1 MNIKIVDAKYYMPE
15 RKVLNSELEEK
26 FEVEKGY
33 IKRRTGIEER
43 YYVGSETIEK
53 MAANAVRKFNDISCV
68 DMIVVATT
76 SSNSLMPGISNYIQ
90 KELKIN
96 SCICIDVLAG
106 CSGFINAFDIVSTY
120 IQTGRVKKALVVGVD
135 LLSEIVDKSDLGT
148 VAVLSDGAGAV
159 LVESS
164 SEEKSY
170 FVNIEAEKDE
180 KDMLVYKANE
190 KLKMNGKEVYKYAVK
205 NPIENVKKLMDL
217 SDFSLD
223 DIKYIIPHQS
233 NMRIMKSIANRL
245 GIDFSKIYVNIDK
258 KGNTFCAS
266 IPIAIAEM
274 LEKGLLVAGDK
285 VILLG
290 YGGGLNTG
298 SILLEI

>member
-26 FEVEKGY
+26 FGVEKGY

-53 MAANAVRKFNDISCV
+53 MAAKAVRKISDISCL

-76 SSNSLMPGISNYIQ
+76 SSNCLMPGISNYIQ
-90 KELKIN
+90 KELGID
-96 SCICIDVLAG
+96 SCICIDILAG
-106 CSGFINAFDIVSTY
+106 CSGFINAFDTVNTY
-120 IQTGRVKKALVVGVD
+120 IQAGRIKKALVVGVD
-135 LLSEIVDKSDLGT
+135 LLSEIVNKSDLGT

-159 LVESS
+159 LVEST

-180 KDMLVYKANE
+180 KDMLVYKVNE
-190 KLKMNGKEVYKYAVK
+190 KLRMNGKEVYKYAVK
-205 NPIENVKKLMDL
+205 NPIENVKKLIDL
-217 SDFSLD
+217 SDFNLD

-245 GIDFSKIYVNIDK
+245 RN
-258 KGNTFCAS
+258 
-266 IPIAIAEM
+266 
-274 LEKGLLVAGDK
+274 
-285 VILLG
+285 
-290 YGGGLNTG
+290 
-298 SILLEI
+298 